1 MSRRP
6 RSRRWAAALVLTLSL
21 FLPLFLAR
29 PAQAGEGYVR
39 RLQALALLQ
48 TLNADL
54 LSHDSATAVLQ
65 GWCDAYGPGG
75 LKIVAQRV
83 RGQDKPPSEA
93 ARAALSL
100 QPGQVVGYRR
110 VRLACGDTVLSEAD
124 NWYLKERLTPQMNQV
139 LDSSDTPFG
148 VAVRA
153 LDFRRR
159 TLSARLLF
167 QPLSPGWPTA
177 APDDSPLDPLPPE
190 VLQHAAVLSIPSGAP
205 ISFVVETYT
214 GQALKMALRPRP

>member
-1 MSRRP
+1 MSRL
-6 RSRRWAAALVLTLSL
+6 RRAAILILALPLTL
-21 FLPLFLAR
+21 FQTFPVHA
-29 PAQAGEGYVR
+29 AEGYVR
-39 RLQALALLQ
+39 RLQAQALLQ
-48 TLNADL
+48 TLNAEL

-65 GWCDAYGPGG
+65 AWCDAYGPGG

-93 ARAALSL
+93 ARAALAL
-100 QPGQVVGYRR
+100 QPGQAIGYRR
-110 VRLACGDTVLSEAD
+110 VRLACGGVVLSEAD

-148 VAVRA
+148 VAVQA

-167 QPLSPGWPTA
+167 QPLRPGWPAA
-177 APDDSPLDPLPPE
+177 APDETPLGPLPPE
-190 VLQHAAVLSIPSGAP
+190 VLQHSAVLTLASGAP

-214 GQALKMALRPRP
+214 GQALQMALPPRP

>member
-1 MSRRP
+1 MNRR
-6 RSRRWAAALVLTLSL
+6 SLSLLCVAALVQALALT
-21 FLPLFLAR
+21 PAR
-29 PAQAGEGYVR
+29 AAEGYVQ
-39 RLQALALLQ
+39 RLRALALLQ

-93 ARAALSL
+93 ARAALAL
-100 QPGQVVGYRR
+100 TPGQAVGYRR
-110 VRLACGDTVLSEAD
+110 VRLACGEVVLSEAD

-139 LDSSDTPFG
+139 LDASDTPFG

-167 QPLSPGWPTA
+167 QPLAPGWPA
-177 APDDSPLDPLPPE
+177 APPDETPLGSLPSE
-190 VLQHAAVLSIPSGAP
+190 VLQHSAVLTIPSGAP
-205 ISFVVETYT
+205 ISFVVETYA
-214 GQALKMALRPRP
+214 GQALQMALAK

>member
-1 MSRRP
+1 MSRL
-6 RSRRWAAALVLTLSL
+6 SRLRRAAILILALPLTLLQTS
-21 FLPLFLAR
+21 AV
-29 PAQAGEGYVR
+29 QAGEGYVR
-39 RLQALALLQ
+39 RLQAQALLL
-48 TLNADL
+48 TLDAEL

-93 ARAALSL
+93 ARTALGL
-100 QPGQVVGYRR
+100 QPGQAAGYRR
-110 VRLACGDTVLSEAD
+110 VRLACGDVVLSEAD

-139 LDSSDTPFG
+139 LDAGDTPFG

-167 QPLSPGWPTA
+167 QPLAPGWPSA
-177 APDDSPLDPLPPE
+177 APDETPLGPLPSE
-190 VLQHAAVLSIPSGAP
+190 VLQHSAVLTLPSGAP

-214 GQALKMALRPRP
+214 GQALQLALPPRP